1 MDVTLQDLIDMAMDM
16 EQPGDIKWDE
26 LSIDKE
32 SVYNMLALGVVDE
45 VNNIS
50 PHRRELVLYVSLL
63 KLTVE
68 NFVLQL
74 RLGDNL

>member
-1 MDVTLQDLIDMAMDM
+1 MDVTLQDLINLAKDM

-45 VNNIS
+45 VNSIA